1 MQLLFLYFRNQTNK
15 WIQLQTH
22 SFIGLYHRFSSCKIN
37 KHQGDNITQR
47 LDLALIWR
55 QFILTFERLKNKQDP
70 PSIRYLPRE
79 NNSRQAWSH
88 FIKRVDVQIM
98 KCWKATN
105 LSSSKCRK
113 NKKKKPKHNII
124 YQKNC
129 NDINNNDQPT
139 KTHYVY
145 INAGIVN

>member
-70 PSIRYLPRE
+70 PSRMYLPRE

-88 FIKRVDVQIM
+88 FIKRVNVQIM

-105 LSSSKCRK
+105 LSSSQCRK
-113 NKKKKPKHNII
+113 KKTTLFIEKKMTKQFYIFTNEKYSTCI
-124 YQKNC
+124 YRYMYCKLKQ
-129 NDINNNDQPT
+129 QL
-139 KTHYVY
+139 
-145 INAGIVN
+145 